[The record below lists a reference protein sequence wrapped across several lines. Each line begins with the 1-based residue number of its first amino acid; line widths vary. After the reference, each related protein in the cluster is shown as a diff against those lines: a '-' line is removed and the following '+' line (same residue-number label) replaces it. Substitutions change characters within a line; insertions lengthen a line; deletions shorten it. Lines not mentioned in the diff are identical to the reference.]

1 MIKKTDDAENST
13 NYLAGAVFK
22 LLYRADSE
30 GTFADA
36 SSEQVPELD
45 ADSQFVVPE
54 EGITLTGLIDG
65 QYQLQEITPPTG
77 YVITETAPVTFT
89 VSDGAITS
97 TDGTVESVRFTAAS
111 ETKDAEFIIPNTPG
125 AELPHSGGIGTT
137 IFYILGTILVTGCA
151 IVLISRRRL
160 RND

>member
-1 MIKKTDDAENST
+1 
-13 NYLAGAVFK
+13 
-22 LLYRADSE
+22 
-30 GTFADA
+30 
-36 SSEQVPELD
+36 
-45 ADSQFVVPE
+45 VVPE

-97 TDGTVESVRFTAAS
+97 TDGTVESVRYTAAA

-125 AELPHSGGIGTT
+125 AELPHTGGNGTT